1 MANEEYLAKLKEG
14 VSVWLEWRE
23 NHPDTRPDLN
33 GADLGWTDLRQ
44 ALLRDADL
52 PEAHLNGA
60 DLQRAKLEEANLR
73 GADLR
78 EVKGLTKEQIES
90 ASIDDGTK
98 LPDGLGPSK

>member
-1 MANEEYLAKLKEG
+1 MANEDHLAKLKEG

-33 GADLGWTDLRQ
+33 GADLQ
-44 ALLRDADL
+44 
-52 PEAHLNGA
+52 GA
-60 DLQRAKLEEANLR
+60 FLQRAKLEEANLR

-90 ASIDDGTK
+90 AIIDDGTK